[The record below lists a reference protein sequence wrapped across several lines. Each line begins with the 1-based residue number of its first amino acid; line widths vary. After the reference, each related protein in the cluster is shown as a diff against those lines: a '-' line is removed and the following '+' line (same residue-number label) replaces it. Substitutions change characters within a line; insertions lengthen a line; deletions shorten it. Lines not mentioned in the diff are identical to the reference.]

1 MGIISLQWHKSTLC
15 LKSQSTSREVF
26 TEIMFVEI
34 IQNYGKKTVLES
46 LFFDKVAGWRR
57 PATLLTKT
65 PTQVLCLELCE
76 ILKNTF
82 FAKTSTITVF
92 FVFSS
97 RSVPIPKIITNRCG
111 MQCHN
116 VKEGVHRNFFLEEE
130 EQEIEITLPPIKRRR
145 TVFPTSSRG
154 IQMQLEKLSEDIQEV
169 KSEITKFDDLAFRR
183 KFSVFFTRIRRNFF
197 VYYL

>member
-1 MGIISLQWHKSTLC
+1 M
-15 LKSQSTSREVF
+15 R
-26 TEIMFVEI
+26 M
-34 IQNYGKKTVLES
+34 
-46 LFFDKVAGWRR
+46 D
-57 PATLLTKT
+57 
-65 PTQVLCLELCE
+65 
-76 ILKNTF
+76 
-82 FAKTSTITVF
+82 
-92 FVFSS
+92 
-97 RSVPIPKIITNRCG
+97 
-111 MQCHN
+111 
-116 VKEGVHRNFFLEEE
+116 EEE

>member
-1 MGIISLQWHKSTLC
+1 M
-15 LKSQSTSREVF
+15 
-26 TEIMFVEI
+26 
-34 IQNYGKKTVLES
+34 
-46 LFFDKVAGWRR
+46 
-57 PATLLTKT
+57 
-65 PTQVLCLELCE
+65 
-76 ILKNTF
+76 
-82 FAKTSTITVF
+82 
-92 FVFSS
+92 
-97 RSVPIPKIITNRCG
+97 
-111 MQCHN
+111 
-116 VKEGVHRNFFLEEE
+116 EGE

>member
-1 MGIISLQWHKSTLC
+1 M
-15 LKSQSTSREVF
+15 
-26 TEIMFVEI
+26 
-34 IQNYGKKTVLES
+34 
-46 LFFDKVAGWRR
+46 D
-57 PATLLTKT
+57 
-65 PTQVLCLELCE
+65 
-76 ILKNTF
+76 
-82 FAKTSTITVF
+82 
-92 FVFSS
+92 
-97 RSVPIPKIITNRCG
+97 
-111 MQCHN
+111 
-116 VKEGVHRNFFLEEE
+116 EEE